1 MPKVY
6 YTLPLGPGNIIDGR
20 EWEQL
25 DNGWY
30 LSPDL
35 TDAEADR
42 YLSISVF
49 KEVKVPK
56 PATPPEA
63 KKTAAKKTTAK
74 PKGGA

>member
-30 LSPDL
+30 LSPEL
-35 TDAEADR
+35 TEAEAAY

-49 KEVKVPK
+49 KEVKMPK
-56 PATPPEA
+56 PATSTEV
-63 KKTAAKKTTAK
+63 KKSAARKTTAK